1 MATMKAVS
9 LALAI
14 ALAATPALA
23 QPPQPLHESASRAAV
38 AAAAEQD
45 SHNNRRGTLF
55 WTGLAVGLAGVTTA
69 VLGSTVYRVED
80 NSTGNA
86 PPGAYQACVAQKSD
100 PIYASNQC
108 DGLRAKSVKLLASG
122 VVIGAVGAAMIIGST
137 HTSAEIGSG
146 VVRVVHRIRF

>member
-23 QPPQPLHESASRAAV
+23 EPPQPLHESASRAAV

-45 SHNNRRGTLF
+45 SHNTRRTLF

-108 DGLRAKSVKLLASG
+108 DGLKAKNVTLLASG
-122 VVIGAVGAAMIIGST
+122 IALGAVGAAMMIGGR
-137 HTSAEIGSG
+137 HTSAEIGVG
-146 VVRVVHRIRF
+146 AVRVVHRIRF

>member
-14 ALAATPALA
+14 AFAATPALA

-45 SHNNRRGTLF
+45 SHHSRRTLF

-108 DGLRAKSVKLLASG
+108 DLLKAKNVTLLASG
-122 VVIGAVGAAMIIGST
+122 IVLGAVGAAMIVGSN
-137 HTSAEIGSG
+137 HTSAEIGVG
-146 VVRVVHRIRF
+146 VVRVVHKIRF

>member
-9 LALAI
+9 VALAI
-14 ALAATPALA
+14 ALATTPALA

-45 SHNNRRGTLF
+45 SHNSRRTLF

-108 DGLRAKSVKLLASG
+108 DFLKAKNVKLLAG
-122 VVIGAVGAAMIIGST
+122 GIVLGAVGAAMIVAGT
-137 HTSAEIGSG
+137 HTSAEIGVG
-146 VVRVVHRIRF
+146 VVRVVHKIRF

>member
-45 SHNNRRGTLF
+45 SHHSRRTLF

-108 DGLRAKSVKLLASG
+108 DLLKAKNVKLLASG
-122 VVIGAVGAAMIIGST
+122 IVLGAVGAAMIVGSN
-137 HTSAEIGSG
+137 HTSAEIGVG
-146 VVRVVHRIRF
+146 VVRVVHKIRF

>member
-1 MATMKAVS
+1 MKAVS

-23 QPPQPLHESASRAAV
+23 EPPQPLHESASRAAV

-45 SHNNRRGTLF
+45 SHNSRRTLF

-69 VLGSTVYRVED
+69 VLGTTVFRVED

-108 DGLRAKSVKLLASG
+108 DGLKAKNVTLLASG
-122 VVIGAVGAAMIIGST
+122 IALGAVGAAMMIGSRR
-137 HTSAEIGSG
+137 TSAEIGVG
-146 VVRVVHRIRF
+146 AVRVVHRIRF

>member
-1 MATMKAVS
+1 MKAVS

-45 SHNNRRGTLF
+45 SHTNRRPLF
-55 WTGLAVGLAGVTTA
+55 WTGLAVALAGVTTA

-108 DGLRAKSVKLLASG
+108 DFLKAKNVKLLASG
-122 VVIGAVGAAMIIGST
+122 IVIGAVGAAMIVGGT
-137 HTSAEIGSG
+137 HTSAEIGVG
-146 VVRVVHRIRF
+146 VVRVVHKIRF

>member
-14 ALAATPALA
+14 ALAASPALA
-23 QPPQPLHESASRAAV
+23 QPAQPLHESTARAAV
-38 AAAAEQD
+38 AAAEQD
-45 SHNNRRGTLF
+45 SHGSRGTLF
-55 WTGLAVGLAGVTTA
+55 WTGVAVALAGVTTA

-86 PPGAYQACVAQKSD
+86 PPNAYQACVAQKKD

-108 DGLRAKSVKLLASG
+108 DGLKAKNVKLLAGG
-122 VVIGAVGAAMIIGST
+122 VALGAVGAALIIGST
-137 HTSAEIGSG
+137 HTSAEIGAG
-146 VVRVVHRIRF
+146 VVRIVHRIRF

>member
-38 AAAAEQD
+38 AAAAAQD
-45 SHNNRRGTLF
+45 SHNSRRTLF
-55 WTGLAVGLAGVTTA
+55 WTGLALGLAGVTTA

-80 NSTGNA
+80 HSTGNA

-108 DGLRAKSVKLLASG
+108 DLLKAKNVKLLTSG
-122 VVIGAVGAAMIIGST
+122 IVIGAVGAAMIVGSA
-137 HTSAEIGSG
+137 HTSAEVGVG
-146 VVRVVHRIRF
+146 VVRVVHKIRF

>member
-1 MATMKAVS
+1 MKAVS

-45 SHNNRRGTLF
+45 SHNSRRTLF

-69 VLGSTVYRVED
+69 VLGSTVYRVEN

-86 PPGAYQACVAQKSD
+86 PPGAYQACLAQKSD
-100 PIYASNQC
+100 PIYSSNQC
-108 DGLRAKSVKLLASG
+108 DGLKAKNVKLLASG
-122 VVIGAVGAAMIIGST
+122 VVIGAVGAALMIGST
-137 HTSAEIGSG
+137 HTSADIGVG

>member
-1 MATMKAVS
+1 MKAVS

-45 SHNNRRGTLF
+45 SHTNRRTLF
-55 WTGLAVGLAGVTTA
+55 WTGLAVALAGVTTA

-86 PPGAYQACVAQKSD
+86 PPGAYQACVAQKND

-108 DGLRAKSVKLLASG
+108 DLLKAKNVTLLASG
-122 VVIGAVGAAMIIGST
+122 IVLGAVGAAMIVGST
-137 HTSAEIGSG
+137 HTSAEIGVG
-146 VVRVVHRIRF
+146 VVRVVHKIRF

>member
-1 MATMKAVS
+1 MKAVS

-14 ALAATPALA
+14 ALATTPALA

-38 AAAAEQD
+38 AAAAEQE
-45 SHNNRRGTLF
+45 SHNSRRTLF
-55 WTGLAVGLAGVTTA
+55 WTGIAVGLAGVTTA

-108 DGLRAKSVKLLASG
+108 DFLKAKNVKLLASG
-122 VVIGAVGAAMIIGST
+122 IVIGAVGAAMIVGSNR
-137 HTSAEIGSG
+137 TSAEIGVG
-146 VVRVVHRIRF
+146 VVRVVHKIRF

>member
-1 MATMKAVS
+1 MKAVS

-14 ALAATPALA
+14 ALAAMPALA
-23 QPPQPLHESASRAAV
+23 QPPRPLHESASRAAV
-38 AAAAEQD
+38 ATAAEQD
-45 SHNNRRGTLF
+45 SHHSRRTLF

-108 DGLRAKSVKLLASG
+108 DFLKAKNVKLLASG
-122 VVIGAVGAAMIIGST
+122 IVIGAVGAALMIGST
-137 HTSAEIGSG
+137 HTSADIGVG